1 MEFKFDEAEHV
12 YTLDG
17 KPLTGVTTI
26 LGVIA
31 KPSLIQWSATM
42 ACDFVKDNLKAM
54 EQLEAV
60 LKDAKVA
67 HRKNKEKA
75 GDVGTLAHKACERWI
90 KGESKEKALDHVPE
104 ANLAMVQKMFDNFV
118 KWSED
123 NKVEF
128 LESEVRVYSEKYWYA
143 GTCDLVLRIN
153 GEVYIGDIKTSS
165 GIYPEAFYQTSAYQ
179 VALQELGLYPNVKGH
194 VIINLKKDGKI
205 DVKFSELFEE
215 DRKAFMGALAIY
227 RRQSYA
233 KSS

>member
-1 MEFKFDEAEHV
+1 MKFLFDEEKHV

-31 KPSLIQWSATM
+31 KPMLIQWSATM

-54 EQLEAV
+54 EELEQV
-60 LKDAKVA
+60 LKEAKVA
-67 HRKNKEKA
+67 HRKKKETSA
-75 GDVGTLAHKACERWI
+75 DIGTMAHKACERWI
-90 KGESKEKALDHVPE
+90 KGESKEASLDHVPAE
-104 ANLAMVQKMFDNFV
+104 NLEMVKTMFDHFV

-143 GTCDLVLRIN
+143 GTCDLVLKIN

-194 VIINLKKDGKI
+194 VIINLKKDGKM

-227 RRQSYA
+227 RRQSI
-233 KSS
+233 K